1 MNRLLLV
8 TSSPFVRL
16 SDRGP
21 GRRPRQ
27 GASRSWRERTP
38 ASHSRRTVIQMKFF
52 HAALVML
59 AITALGVGQSAAQT
73 GAPSPGGMGA
83 TSPLGA
89 DFGQTPGSSQS
100 STVPFAGVAI
110 PAPCT
115 RGGPNAAALSTFD
128 GGALSPTSGG
138 LSPAASFATSGTPA
152 GLGAESSTSAP
163 CNSVSSS
170 GVMSAPNSAAT
181 TVLSANSYSLPSS
194 TSSGSSAPAT
204 ANGSPNIKNLGNRP
218 RHQWS
223 RYDGTR
229 DDRPRLPSDPVRIGI
244 ANRDVGISG
253 DPSRDNVFRR
263 HGHATG

>member
-1 MNRLLLV
+1 VAGANSRLTFTANGHPDEV
-8 TSSPFVRL
+8 FP
-16 SDRGP
+16 RGTCDA
-21 GRRPRQ
+21 GHHCAWRRPKR
-27 GASRSWRERTP
+27 GAD
-38 ASHSRRTVIQMKFF
+38 RR
-52 HAALVML
+52 AE
-59 AITALGVGQSAAQT
+59 
-73 GAPSPGGMGA
+73 PGGMGA

-229 DDRPRLPSDPVRIGI
+229 DDRPRLPADPVRIGI

>member
-1 MNRLLLV
+1 MAGANSRLTFTANGHPDEV
-8 TSSPFVRL
+8 FP
-16 SDRGP
+16 RGTCDA
-21 GRRPRQ
+21 GHHCAWRRPKR
-27 GASRSWRERTP
+27 GAD
-38 ASHSRRTVIQMKFF
+38 RR
-52 HAALVML
+52 AEPRWDGSN
-59 AITALGVGQSAAQT
+59 ITAR
-73 GAPSPGGMGA
+73 
-83 TSPLGA
+83 A

-204 ANGSPNIKNLGNRP
+204 ANGSPNIKNLGVTALGTSGLGTTDSGRP
-218 RHQWS
+218 ASAPCRPSPDRHCKQGRRHQ
-223 RYDGTR
+223 RRPEPRQRVPATR
-229 DDRPRLPSDPVRIGI
+229 ARHRLAPLPPRRKV
-244 ANRDVGISG
+244 
-253 DPSRDNVFRR
+253 
-263 HGHATG
+263 